1 MTLPS
6 LPPSSVLDRAAEAGL
21 QALLQAAA
29 GAFGAEQ
36 VSVCAMLHDRPLI
49 EADPGP
55 FAAQAQWQHRGSQQI
70 YPASVCKMVY
80 LAALAAFEADG
91 RLVLDDEDHRAV
103 KAMIGISSN
112 DATTYLLGRLTGAFD
127 GPVLDEA
134 ALERW
139 VTARHQVQDW
149 LETLNLPA
157 LEGVYLIHST
167 YEDSPYG
174 RARQARQVRPGNQ
187 LSAQACAAM
196 LHDILRGALPGRDWM
211 AGHLSRDWQRSAGPD
226 PEGDQIA
233 GFLTDGIPASFR
245 VWSKAGHTS
254 WTRHDVASFSAPD
267 GRSATLAVM
276 TEGPAAA
283 AHTGTLPAFARA
295 FIAEAF
301 G

>member
-1 MTLPS
+1 MTIPAEASTFRLN
-6 LPPSSVLDRAAEAGL
+6 RAAQAGLDALLREAG
-21 QALLQAAA
+21 
-29 GAFGAEQ
+29 GAFGAGQ
-36 VSVCAMLHDRPLI
+36 VAVCAVLNDRPLV

-55 FAAQAQWQHRGSQQI
+55 FAVQPVWHHRGDAQI
-70 YPASVCKMVY
+70 YPASVCKMFY
-80 LAALAAFEADG
+80 LAALAAFEAKG
-91 RLVLDDEDHRAV
+91 RLVLDDEDHRAT

-127 GPVLDEA
+127 GPVLDPA
-134 ALERW
+134 GLEEW

-149 LETLNLPA
+149 LEGLGLPA
-157 LEGVYLIHST
+157 LAGIHLIHST

-187 LSAQACAAM
+187 LSARACAAM
-196 LHDILRGALPGRDWM
+196 LHEMLRGALPGRDWM
-211 AGHLSRDWQRSAGPD
+211 AGHLSRDWQRSAAPD

-233 GFLTDGIPASFR
+233 GYLTGGVPEGFR

-254 WTRHDVASFSAPD
+254 WTRHDVAAISAPD

-283 AHTGTLPAFARA
+283 AHPGTLPAFTRA

-301 G
+301 D